1 MKNNVLVIEVYEEE
15 QFVVPFSVF
24 PYTNCQVVPTRA
36 DGRPTPSDQG
46 SLAADAAAQ
55 AAAARAHRLAQACDG
70 ARTPALAAAAA
81 PLPLSNRE
89 REILML
95 ATQGSSNSEIA
106 QRLVISVRTVEGH
119 RYRAST
125 RLGTSDLAEL
135 AALLRGE

>member
-1 MKNNVLVIEVYEEE
+1 
-15 QFVVPFSVF
+15 
-24 PYTNCQVVPTRA
+24 
-36 DGRPTPSDQG
+36 
-46 SLAADAAAQ
+46 
-55 AAAARAHRLAQACDG
+55 
-70 ARTPALAAAAA
+70 
-81 PLPLSNRE
+81 
-89 REILML
+89 ML